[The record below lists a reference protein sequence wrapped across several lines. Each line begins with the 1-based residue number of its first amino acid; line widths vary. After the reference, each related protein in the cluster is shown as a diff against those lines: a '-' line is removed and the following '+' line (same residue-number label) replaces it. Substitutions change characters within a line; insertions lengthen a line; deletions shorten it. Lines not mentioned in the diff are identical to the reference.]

1 MTTSISSDDAISI
14 SPIHEGHCRGDRPA
28 RYADRFIYK
37 GPGLE
42 TVALASQLAIK
53 YTLSFAMSSFRKLL
67 ASTVLAISFVS
78 SAAALSTADRHATRR
93 SVSIGS
99 DLVIEAYHPPS
110 TFETFNTGVD
120 HPLSKRAVFSLSDA
134 AMAFTGSRLAK
145 NASDMVFRS
154 GFSSGLAEH
163 AYLSQIHDGIPFANA
178 VANVAFNKDSKV
190 TSFGSSFVE
199 FTSVAP
205 STPSIE
211 LSAAI
216 PMAEQALNGKF
227 NEHPASLEY
236 FAKADGTAVLTH
248 VIQVENEE
256 LGTFFEAFVDAHSGE
271 LVSVTDF
278 VSKAS
283 YLVVPMDRETLE
295 QGFETLVDP
304 QDIEASPVGWHNTGT
319 ANTTTTSGN
328 NALVF
333 KTSASFTSS
342 QTSDELNFEYVQ
354 DPSAAPTVQVNVDA
368 ARVNAFYVVN
378 SIHDLTYR
386 YGFTE
391 AAFNFQVN
399 NFGKGG
405 RGNDQ
410 VQVSVQDS
418 SGTNNANFA
427 TPGDGQPG
435 RMRMYLW
442 TMTTPGRDG
451 ALENDIV
458 IHEMTHGVTN
468 RMTGGGTGR
477 CLQTAEAGGM
487 GEGWSDAMAD
497 WNEKTSSEVPDYV
510 LGQYVTNRPGGIRS
524 APYSTN
530 ASVNSLRYSSLQI
543 RTQVHAIGEVWANML
558 HNVYANLVDA
568 LGWSATARTDPTGTE
583 GNVVFLH
590 LFLDALTIQPCNPT
604 FITARDAWIQADVDR
619 YQGANACL
627 IWKAFASRGLG
638 VGAANHVDNTEV
650 PAECA

>member
-1 MTTSISSDDAISI
+1 M
-14 SPIHEGHCRGDRPA
+14 
-28 RYADRFIYK
+28 F
-37 GPGLE
+37 
-42 TVALASQLAIK
+42 
-53 YTLSFAMSSFRKLL
+53 SFRKLL
-67 ASTVLAISFVS
+67 ASTLLAISFVS
-78 SAAALSTADRHATRR
+78 LGAALSTADRHATRR
-93 SVSIGS
+93 SVNIGS
-99 DLVIEAYHPPS
+99 DLIIEAYHPPS

-120 HPLSKRAVFSLSDA
+120 HPLSKRATFSLSDA
-134 AMAFTGSRLAK
+134 AMAFTGSRLSK
-145 NASDMVFRS
+145 TASDMVFRS
-154 GFSSGLAEH
+154 GFSSRLADH

-178 VANVAFNKDSKV
+178 VANVAFNKDNRV
-190 TSFGSSFVE
+190 TSFGSSFVD
-199 FTSVAP
+199 FTSVAS

-227 NEHPASLEY
+227 NEHPATLEY
-236 FAKADGTAVLTH
+236 FAKPDGTAVLTH

-283 YLVVPMDRETLE
+283 YLVLPMDRESLE
-295 QGFETLVDP
+295 EGFETLVDP
-304 QDIEASPVGWHNTGT
+304 QDVEASPVGWHNTGT

-342 QTSDELNFEYVQ
+342 QTSDDLNFEYVQ
-354 DPSAAPTVQVNVDA
+354 NPSAAPTVQVNVDA

-378 SIHDLTYR
+378 SMHDLTYR
-386 YGFTE
+386 QIWIHRGPRCPSFVGVFEFLTLFAKE
-391 AAFNFQVN
+391 AFNFQVN

-458 IHEMTHGVTN
+458 IHEMTHGITN

-497 WNEKTSSEVPDYV
+497 WNEKTSSEVPDYGTWPV
-510 LGQYVTNRPGGIRS
+510 RHQQARRYSPQP
-524 APYSTN
+524 PYSTN
-530 ASVNSLRYSSLQI
+530 ASVNSLRYSSLQT

-558 HNVYANLVDA
+558 HNVYANLVGA

-638 VGAANHVDNTEV
+638 VGAANHIDNTEV